1 MMYRYFF
8 GHLSIL
14 LILCAYSE
22 AFGRM
27 SFMDFF
33 KENPYESKIEGI
45 CRLQNDKQDIQ
56 ESNIKVVYKFVDN
69 EMNFSSMHPIS
80 VQCNL
85 IACMWFNN
93 RKHRVYEKCTNIY
106 DCDNVLKNLPSS
118 INCWWYPKANEI
130 SFVPLMW
137 GKN

>member
-1 MMYRYFF
+1 
-8 GHLSIL
+8 
-14 LILCAYSE
+14 
-22 AFGRM
+22 M